1 MLFGPL
7 MSISGEDTGMK
18 LCLPDHLRTRGR
30 KLGVANRHN
39 QAKMRRIK
47 PTVVNKYHSLWK
59 MQVLYGL
66 SELPCGKY
74 NRKADEAMYLVLVN
88 DFNPKVS
95 NQ

>member
-1 MLFGPL
+1 
-7 MSISGEDTGMK
+7 
-18 LCLPDHLRTRGR
+18 
-30 KLGVANRHN
+30 
-39 QAKMRRIK
+39 MRRIK

-66 SELPCGKY
+66 SELPCGKD
-74 NRKADEAMYLVLVN
+74 NRKADETMYLVLVN